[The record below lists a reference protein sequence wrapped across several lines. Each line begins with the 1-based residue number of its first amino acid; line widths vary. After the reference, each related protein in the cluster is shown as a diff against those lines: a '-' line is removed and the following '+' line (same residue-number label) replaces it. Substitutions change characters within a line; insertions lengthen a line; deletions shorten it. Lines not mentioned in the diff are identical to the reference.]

1 MKRAHPGKH
10 IMNALTDFL
19 QQLHFETLINR
30 KILPSPPTLG
40 YGSEKKFPKKIEN
53 FTFSKFVLVDPGE
66 SKSTGSA
73 SKVIRNVPKWLKSAP
88 KHPQINHKQI
98 LKK

>member
-40 YGSEKKFPKKIEN
+40 YGSEKKFPMKKIKYLSFKVELLQ
-53 FTFSKFVLVDPGE
+53 KIC
-66 SKSTGSA
+66 KSIHDS
-73 SKVIRNVPKWLKSAP
+73 
-88 KHPQINHKQI
+88 PQ
-98 LKK
+98 